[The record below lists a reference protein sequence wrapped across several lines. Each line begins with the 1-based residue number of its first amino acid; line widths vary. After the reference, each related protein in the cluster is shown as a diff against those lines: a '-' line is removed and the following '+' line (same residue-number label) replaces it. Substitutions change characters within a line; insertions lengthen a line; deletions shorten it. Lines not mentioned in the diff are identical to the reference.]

1 MKRILVWM
9 TLVAILFTVMPLASA
24 EPAYAYS
31 KDDVMAAV
39 SGMKRMPANYY
50 NAAGLALSVSPTM
63 GAAKAKEVTQ
73 KLYTLW
79 AFLSA
84 HAYTYSG
91 NASIANALTD
101 EQLAAASAYLIANRQ
116 YFGAEATDVLWDFL
130 RTTKGNTLVK
140 PGIPH
145 SLLGVKF
152 DAATKGGSA
161 TVKVYTTAAAGE
173 VWVSDTKGKAISN
186 VSTGTAYNGTFASF
200 KEYILTVNYATAGK
214 NAVQIHGVDAA
225 DSSYYLTTTVDVKG
239 PAATGTTGINRAAVV
254 SKVKSNSVPQGTA
267 SSIQVTTS
275 SGTGVVKITNSKGT
289 LLAFSDEPTTVGA
302 SSKVF
307 TLSYCFPSAGNQSIR
322 AYAGTESGGAVL
334 WNKTYKTATVKVSSA
349 ASGAKISK
357 ATAASVMRGQE
368 LTVRVTTSTGA
379 TRVQLLDASNELVD
393 FKAVP
398 TSSTSKTRTF
408 ELKYTTNKAGS
419 HKLYVQAGNA
429 IGWNSAKKTVIAKVL
444 APTVSKLTATKVLR
458 GKPVTISG
466 TTTAAT
472 ATHARLVD
480 ANGNPLQ
487 NTTPAVATIVNQS
500 FSFTWDPKISGKKV
514 VYAQVNDGIGWSAKK
529 AVTVYFLNPGI
540 KVSAT
545 KARRG
550 TPSTI
555 TVRASETVVEVQLY
569 DSKKRLVQTVT
580 ERNAS
585 NYFMLKYTA
594 STKGK
599 KTVYLRFRDGIGWS
613 GYVKGSIT
621 FT

>member
-289 LLAFSDEPTTVGA
+289 LLAFS
-302 SSKVF
+302 
-307 TLSYCFPSAGNQSIR
+307 
-322 AYAGTESGGAVL
+322 
-334 WNKTYKTATVKVSSA
+334 
-349 ASGAKISK
+349 GAKISK

>member
-1 MKRILVWM
+1 MKRVLVWM
-9 TLVAILFTVMPLASA
+9 TLVAMLFTVMPLASA
-24 EPAYAYS
+24 EPAYTYS

-84 HAYTYSG
+84 RAYTYNG
-91 NASIANALTD
+91 NASIANALTEAQMD
-101 EQLAAASAYLIANRQ
+101 AAYAYLKANLQ
-116 YFGAEATDVLWDFL
+116 YFGEEATDVLWDFL
-130 RTTKGNTLVK
+130 LKTKGNTLVK

-152 DAATKGGSA
+152 DAATKGVPG

-225 DSSYYLTTTVDVKG
+225 DSTYYLTTTVDVKS
-239 PAATGTTGINRAAVV
+239 PAATGTTDTNKAAAV
-254 SKVKSNSVPQGTA
+254 SKVKSNLVPQGTA

-275 SGTGVVKITNSKGT
+275 TSADVVKITNSKDV
-289 LLAFSDEPTTVGA
+289 LLAFSDTPTTVGK
-302 SSKVF
+302 SKVF

-334 WNKTYKTATVKVSSA
+334 WNKTYKAATVKVSSA
-349 ASGAKISK
+349 ASDAKISK
-357 ATAASVMRGQE
+357 ATVASVMRGQE

-379 TRVQLLDASNELVD
+379 TRVQLLDVSNGLVD
-393 FKAVP
+393 FKAIP
-398 TSSTSKTRTF
+398 TSSASKTRTF
-408 ELKYTTNKAGS
+408 ELKCTINKAGS

-429 IGWNSAKKTVIAKVL
+429 IGWNSAKKAVIAKVL
-444 APTVSKLTATKVLR
+444 APTVSRLTATKALR
-458 GKPVTISG
+458 GKPVTVSG
-466 TTTAAT
+466 ATTYAT
-472 ATHARLVD
+472 ATEARLVD
-480 ANGNPLQ
+480 AQGKVLAGP
-487 NTTPAVATIVNQS
+487 VTIVNKS

-514 VYAQVNDGIGWSAKK
+514 VYAQVKDGIDWSAKK
-529 AVTVYFLNPGI
+529 AVTVYFLNPSI
-540 KVSAT
+540 RVSAT
-545 KARRG
+545 RAKRDTA
-550 TPSTI
+550 STI
-555 TVRASETVVEVQLY
+555 TVRASETVVEVELY
-569 DSKKRLVQTVT
+569 DAAKKLVQTVT
-580 ERNAS
+580 ERNTS
-585 NYFMLKYTA
+585 NNFVLNYTA
-594 STKGK
+594 ATKGK
-599 KTVYLRFRDGIGWS
+599 KTVYLRFRDGIDWS
-613 GYVKGSIT
+613 NYVKGSIT